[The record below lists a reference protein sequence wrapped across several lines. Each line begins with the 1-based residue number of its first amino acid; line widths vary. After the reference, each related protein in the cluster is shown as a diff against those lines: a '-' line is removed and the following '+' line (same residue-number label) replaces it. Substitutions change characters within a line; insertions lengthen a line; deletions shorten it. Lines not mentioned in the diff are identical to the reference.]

1 MIQFYNLYRQDKD
14 THKKIL
20 TGIKKILKNGD
31 FIMGKQK
38 NIFEKNFAKFVG
50 SKFAVGCGN
59 GTDAITI
66 ALKSLKL
73 PKNSEVIIPAMTYC
87 STAFSVINA
96 GLKPILCD
104 IESNSPLIDIN
115 KIKKKINN
123 KTKVIIPVHLYG
135 SVVNINKIRNLIRS
149 TKKKIYIIDDCAQ
162 AHGAYCSKSSKKVGS
177 LSDISCFSFY
187 PGKNLGA
194 YGDAGIVTTNN
205 EKTYLNINKI
215 ANLGSDKKY
224 IHDLVGLNS
233 RLDTIQSLILN
244 LKLPKVNK
252 LNKKRVKIAKSYH
265 LHINNKK
272 IFKLKYT
279 IGAVYH
285 QYVIIVRNRK
295 NFINYLTKKRIGYG
309 FHYPYSINKLH
320 SLRPFFKGQN
330 YKYAEFLAN
339 NGISIPIDPNLSV
352 KEIMYIIDSLN
363 KY

>member
-1 MIQFYNLYRQDKD
+1 MIQFYNLYKQDKD
-14 THKKIL
+14 IHKQVL
-20 TGIKKILKNGD
+20 SGIKKILRNGD

-66 ALKSLKL
+66 ALKSLEL

-104 IESNSPLIDIN
+104 IENNSPLIDVN

-123 KTKVIIPVHLYG
+123 KTKAIIPVHLYG
-135 SVVNINKIRNLIRS
+135 SVVNINKIRDLIS
-149 TKKKIYIIDDCAQ
+149 SIKNKIYIIDDCAQ
-162 AHGAYCSKSSKKVGS
+162 AHGAYCSNTIKKVGS

-205 EKTYLNINKI
+205 QKFYTNIKKI
-215 ANLGSDKKY
+215 ANLGSNKKY

-244 LKLPKVNK
+244 LKLPKVYK
-252 LNKKRVKIAKSYH
+252 LNKKRVKIANFYDQNIK
-265 LHINNKK
+265 NKK

-279 IGAVYH
+279 AGAVYH

-295 NFINYLTKKRIGYG
+295 NFINYLIKKKIGYG

-320 SLRPFFKGQN
+320 SLRGLFKGQN

-339 NGISIPIDPNLSV
+339 NGISIPIDPNLTL
-352 KEIMYIIDSLN
+352 KETTYIINCLN